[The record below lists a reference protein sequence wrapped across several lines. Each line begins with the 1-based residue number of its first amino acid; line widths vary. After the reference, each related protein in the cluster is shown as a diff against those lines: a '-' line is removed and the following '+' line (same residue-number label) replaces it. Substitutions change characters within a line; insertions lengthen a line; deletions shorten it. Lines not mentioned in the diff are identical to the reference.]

1 MTNVL
6 FVVLGPFLF
15 AKKPAP
21 FTNLRK
27 KGALDMDYNKTAA
40 EVLRYVGGKENIAHL
55 EHCSTR
61 LRFSLVDN
69 SKADVKRLESIPGVI
84 AVKMAGQCQVVIGNE
99 VVEVYDAVNHLLGS
113 PDPDSDSESP
123 AASSTKPKE
132 KKKVGSVILDFIV
145 GVFQPLIP
153 AIAGAGM
160 LKSLL
165 LLLGLMNVLDPDGHT
180 YKILVQIGD
189 AALYFL
195 PLLVAVTT
203 ANKLKVNTLVALA
216 AVGALLL
223 PNMTAML
230 GEGAQLFGLQV
241 KSIAYAYQVFPAI
254 LTVLLYAQMEKLFT
268 RISPKVIRIFFV
280 PMMSLLITVPVS
292 LLILGPLG
300 YTLGEGFSSII
311 LTLFDKVGWIAVA
324 LLAAVLPL
332 MVSVGMH
339 KALIPYA
346 LSAIGSTG
354 KELLYM
360 PASLAHNIAE
370 SGACFAVAVR
380 TKDKALRATA
390 ISAGISALFGITEP
404 ALYGVTLQNKKVLGS
419 VMISSLIGGAFTGI
433 VGLQAFVLVGPG
445 LASLSMFISEELP
458 RNIINA
464 IIALVISFVVAFVSA
479 FILGKDNKAKA
490 EERQSADQSN
500 MLREFKSPVIG
511 EMIPLSEVKDEVFST
526 KAMGDGIAVIPAK
539 GELYA
544 PVDGK
549 IEMVFGKNHAIA
561 MSTANGIEMLFHVG
575 IDTVRLRGKYFEP
588 QVKAGDEVKAGDLLL
603 KFDLEKIIEEG
614 YDPVTIAIVTNK
626 DKYTVKVA
634 DAKQV
639 NQQDTLMFVTAIGN

>member
-1 MTNVL
+1 
-6 FVVLGPFLF
+6 
-15 AKKPAP
+15 
-21 FTNLRK
+21 
-27 KGALDMDYNKTAA
+27 MDYKQTAA
-40 EVLRYVGGKENIAHL
+40 EVLKYVGGKENIAHF

-61 LRFSLVDN
+61 LRFSLIDN
-69 SKADVKRLESIPGVI
+69 AKADVKRLESIPGVI
-84 AVKMAGQCQVVIGNE
+84 AVKMTGQCQVVIGNE
-99 VVEVYDAVNHLLGS
+99 VVEVYDAVNQLLGGS
-113 PDPDSDSESP
+113 PNPDSESAEAS
-123 AASSTKPKE
+123 AAKPKE
-132 KKKVGSVILDFIV
+132 KRKLGSVILDFIV

-230 GEGAQLFGLQV
+230 GEGAQLFGLQI

-254 LTVLLYAQMEKLFT
+254 LTVLLYAQMEKWFT
-268 RISPKVIRIFFV
+268 RITPKVIRIFFV

-292 LLILGPLG
+292 LLVLGPLG
-300 YTLGEGFSSII
+300 YTLGEGFSAII

-346 LSAIGSTG
+346 LSAMGSTG

-419 VMISSLIGGAFTGI
+419 VMFSSLIGGAFTGI
-433 VGLQAFVLVGPG
+433 VGLQAYVLVGPG
-445 LASLSMFISEELP
+445 LASLSMFISEDLP

-464 IIALVISFVVAFVSA
+464 VIALVISFVVAFVSA
-479 FILGKDNKAKA
+479 FILGKDHKAKA
-490 EERQSADQSN
+490 EERQAVNQLT
-500 MLREFKSPVIG
+500 MAKEFKSPVIG
-511 EMIPLSEVKDEVFST
+511 DMIPLSEVKDEVFSS
-526 KAMGDGIAVIPAK
+526 KAMGEGVAVIPAK

-549 IEMVFGKNHAIA
+549 IEVIYSRNHAMA
-561 MSTANGIEMLFHVG
+561 MRTANGIELLFHVG

-588 QVKAGDEVKAGDLLL
+588 QVQAGDEVKAGDLLL

-626 DKYTVKVA
+626 DKYAVEVA
-634 DAKQV
+634 DLKQA
-639 NQQDTLMFVTAIGN
+639 NRQDTLMVVTALEN

>member
-1 MTNVL
+1 M
-6 FVVLGPFLF
+6 
-15 AKKPAP
+15 
-21 FTNLRK
+21 
-27 KGALDMDYNKTAA
+27 
-40 EVLRYVGGKENIAHL
+40 
-55 EHCSTR
+55 
-61 LRFSLVDN
+61 
-69 SKADVKRLESIPGVI
+69 
-84 AVKMAGQCQVVIGNE
+84 
-99 VVEVYDAVNHLLGS
+99 
-113 PDPDSDSESP
+113 
-123 AASSTKPKE
+123 
-132 KKKVGSVILDFIV
+132 
-145 GVFQPLIP
+145 
-153 AIAGAGM
+153 
-160 LKSLL
+160 
-165 LLLGLMNVLDPDGHT
+165 
-180 YKILVQIGD
+180 
-189 AALYFL
+189 
-195 PLLVAVTT
+195 
-203 ANKLKVNTLVALA
+203 
-216 AVGALLL
+216 
-223 PNMTAML
+223 
-230 GEGAQLFGLQV
+230 FGLQI

-254 LTVLLYAQMEKLFT
+254 LTVLLYAQMEKWFT
-268 RISPKVIRIFFV
+268 RITPKVIRIFFV

-292 LLILGPLG
+292 LLVLGPLG
-300 YTLGEGFSSII
+300 YTLGEGFSAII

-346 LSAIGSTG
+346 LSAMGSTG

-419 VMISSLIGGAFTGI
+419 VMFSSLIGGAFTGI
-433 VGLQAFVLVGPG
+433 VGLQAYVLVGPG

-464 IIALVISFVVAFVSA
+464 VIALVISFVVAFVSA
-479 FILGKDNKAKA
+479 FILGKDHKAKA
-490 EERQSADQSN
+490 EDRQSVNQLTTAK
-500 MLREFKSPVIG
+500 EFKSPVIG
-511 EMIPLSEVKDEVFST
+511 DMIPLSEVKDEVFSS
-526 KAMGDGIAVIPAK
+526 KAMGEGIAVIPAK

-549 IEMVFGKNHAIA
+549 IEVIYSRNHAMA
-561 MSTANGIEMLFHVG
+561 MRTANGIELLFHVG

-588 QVKAGDEVKAGDLLL
+588 QVQAGDEVKAGDLLL

-626 DKYTVKVA
+626 DKYAVEVA
-634 DAKQV
+634 DLKQV
-639 NQQDTLMFVTAIGN
+639 NRQDTLMVVTALEN